1 MKHLKTFEH
10 FTFEGS
16 VELENSISEKKK
28 LPEALQKAI
37 DAKKDKADKKDDDK
51 EEKDTDKSKKSKK
64 DDKDDKD
71 EKTETK
77 GLTAAQKKLPAGL
90 QKAIA
95 AKKKK

>member
-10 FTFEGS
+10 FTFEES
-16 VELENSISEKKK
+16 VELENSVTEKKK

-37 DAKKDKADKKDDDK
+37 DAKKDKAAKKDDK
-51 EEKDTDKSKKSKK
+51 EEDTDKSKKSKK
-64 DDKDDKD
+64 DDKDEKGDK
-71 EKTETK
+71 EETK

-95 AKKKK
+95 KKKK